1 MTTTSVVLH
10 TEGLT
15 KTYGTG
21 DAMVTALDDVTVAF
35 GRGRFTAIMGSSGS
49 GKSTLLHC
57 IAGLDRADSGEVWLG
72 ETRLGALADKALTRL
87 RRDRLGFVFQAFN
100 LLPTLT
106 ARENMMLP
114 LELAGRRADPTVSEP
129 LIDAL
134 ELRERLHHFPAQLSG
149 GQQQRVACVR
159 ALITKPEVVFADE
172 PTGSLDSRSS
182 ARVMATLRRSAD
194 ELGQSVVMVTHDP
207 SAAGYADRVLFLADG
222 HVVDDI
228 ESPGADT
235 IHARMRSLATPAGVR

>member
-15 KTYGTG
+15 KTHGAG
-21 DAMVTALDDVTVAF
+21 DAMITALDGLTVSF
-35 GRGRFTAIMGSSGS
+35 GKGRFAAVMGPSGS

-57 IAGLDRADSGEVWLG
+57 IAALDRPDSGQVWLG
-72 ETRLGALADKALTRL
+72 ETRLSALADKALTRL

-106 ARENMMLP
+106 AWENIVLP
-114 LELAGRRADPTVSEP
+114 LQLAGRRVDPAVSEP

-134 ELRERLHHFPAQLSG
+134 ELRDRLHHFPAQLSG
-149 GQQQRVACVR
+149 GQQQRVACIR
-159 ALITKPEVVFADE
+159 ALITRPEIVFADE

-182 ARVMATLRRSAD
+182 ARVMATLRRSVD
-194 ELGQSVVMVTHDP
+194 DLGQSVVMVTHDP
-207 SAAGYADRVLFLADG
+207 VAAGYADRVLFLADG
-222 HVVDDI
+222 RVVDDI
-228 ESPGADT
+228 ESPSADT
-235 IHARMRSLATPAGVR
+235 IHARMRSLAAPAGVR